1 MREHEILWEGDYTM
15 EQNKSKG
22 GIIWKPDMEYIGV
35 RIPDKM
41 LIASLINEAKG
52 SRTMAQLAD
61 ACNVSASMLSRIVN
75 GKITKPMAIEVI
87 RSIAENSET
96 QSATFFERLARANGL
111 MPKVQFEEREA
122 LEKGSARARVEERRE
137 LETKA
142 QNIIM
147 TELLKRGVAVKLLN
161 WRDAELHSSCGQ
173 SLPFD
178 FAIETDLGEG
188 RIVWSFM
195 IIPYTLGDV
204 LGESNAPVG
213 YYLRRSMQNMSGWF
227 LTDAWEPELLE
238 NRLHTFLFVDGS
250 VYLSFEDTV
259 VVGAKVNT
267 DFSFVALG
275 VEQENVNFEIFLRR
289 RDGKEHEL
297 VFARKVMPG
306 ENESEDIWDAS
317 GATDDYYGTDLKGE

>member
-1 MREHEILWEGDYTM
+1 MD
-15 EQNKSKG
+15 QNRPRG
-22 GIIWKPDMEYIGV
+22 VITWKPDMEYIGV

-52 SRTMAQLAD
+52 SRTMAQLAE
-61 ACNVSASMLSRIVN
+61 ACNVSASMLSRVVN
-75 GKITKPMAIEVI
+75 GKITKPMAVEVI
-87 RSIAENSET
+87 RSIAENAET
-96 QSATFFERLARANGL
+96 KSPSFFERLARANGL
-111 MPKVQFEEREA
+111 MPKEQYEEREA
-122 LEKGSARARVEERRE
+122 QGKDKTRSRIEERRE

-147 TELLKRGVAVKLLN
+147 TELLKRGIPVKLMD
-161 WRDAELHSSCGQ
+161 WKDTELHSSCGQ

-188 RIVWSFM
+188 PIVWSFM

-250 VYLSFEDTV
+250 VYMSFEDTV
-259 VVGAKVNT
+259 VIGAKVNT
-267 DFSFVALG
+267 DLSLVTLRMDEEK
-275 VEQENVNFEIFLRR
+275 VSFEIYLSR
-289 RDGKEHEL
+289 RDEKQHEL
-297 VFARKVMPG
+297 VFAREVMPG
-306 ENESEDIWDAS
+306 EDEPEDIWDVS
-317 GATDDYYGTDLKGE
+317 GSADDYFGTDLKGE